1 MKTAI
6 ELRDESLEQVEENA
20 NAEWTALAIQIIKE
34 LAATKA
40 TITSDDVWKELKN
53 YPDVQTHQPSAM
65 GAMFR
70 RAFSL
75 QLICT
80 TDRFVQSKRP
90 SSHARPIRVWE
101 SKLWK
106 GTNA

>member
-1 MKTAI
+1 MKTAL
-6 ELRDESLEQVEENA
+6 ELKDEALEQVEQNA
-20 NAEWTALAIQIIKE
+20 NAEWAALALQVIKE

-40 TITSDDVWKELKN
+40 TITSDDVWKELSN

-75 QLICT
+75 KLICST
-80 TDRFVQSKRP
+80 GNFVQSKRP

-101 SKLWK
+101 SELWK
-106 GTNA
+106 ETNA